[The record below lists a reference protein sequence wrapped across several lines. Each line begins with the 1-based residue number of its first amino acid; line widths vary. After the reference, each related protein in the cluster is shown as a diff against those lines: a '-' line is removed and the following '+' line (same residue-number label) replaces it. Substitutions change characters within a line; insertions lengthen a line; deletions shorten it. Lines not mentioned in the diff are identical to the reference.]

1 MSTSLKPIGT
11 LGSLLLFGIPAVGFI
26 AVCRVLVPYFHQN
39 FGLHPALS
47 WFIGGLLTFLPLFLL
62 ALFLARKDG
71 FLTKAE
77 LSSRFRLKKM
87 SNRDWKFALGGLL
100 LIFIGTGLIMGIS
113 KLLHLQFGI
122 PEIETTPS
130 FMKFEPFQGKERLL
144 LLVWL
149 VMFFF
154 NIFGEEL
161 LWRGYI
167 LPRQELAL
175 GQSAWMLNSALWF
188 VFHVAFG
195 IDLLILLLPILI
207 VLPWCVQKT
216 GNTMVGIWIHGLMN
230 GPMFILVSLGIIG

>member
-1 MSTSLKPIGT
+1 
-11 LGSLLLFGIPAVGFI
+11 
-26 AVCRVLVPYFHQN
+26 
-39 FGLHPALS
+39 
-47 WFIGGLLTFLPLFLL
+47 
-62 ALFLARKDG
+62 
-71 FLTKAE
+71 
-77 LSSRFRLKKM
+77 M

-122 PEIETTPS
+122 PEIEPTPS
-130 FMKFEPFQGKERLL
+130 FMKFEPFHGKERLL

-230 GPMFILVSLGIIG
+230 GPMFILVSLGIVG

>member
-1 MSTSLKPIGT
+1 MSISLKPIGISGT
-11 LGSLLLFGIPAVGFI
+11 VLLFGIPAVGFI
-26 AVCRVLVPYFHQN
+26 AACRILVPYFHQN

-113 KLLHLQFGI
+113 KLLHLQFAI

-195 IDLLILLLPILI
+195 IHLLILLLPILI

-216 GNTMVGIWIHGLMN
+216 GNTTVGIWIHGLMN

>member
-1 MSTSLKPIGT
+1 MSG
-11 LGSLLLFGIPAVGFI
+11 
-26 AVCRVLVPYFHQN
+26 
-39 FGLHPALS
+39 
-47 WFIGGLLTFLPLFLL
+47 
-62 ALFLARKDG
+62 
-71 FLTKAE
+71 
-77 LSSRFRLKKM
+77 
-87 SNRDWKFALGGLL
+87 RDWKFALGGLL
-100 LIFIGTGLIMGIS
+100 IIFIGTGLIMGFS
-113 KLLHLQFGI
+113 RLLYLKFSI

-175 GQSAWMLNSALWF
+175 GQSAWILNSALWF

-230 GPMFILVSLGIIG
+230 GPMFVLVSLGVIG